1 MKVEKNNKRESAPLV
16 APLNSPIDTL
26 NNWKKKLIDHEQN
39 RKLIVDAAQNQLHVE
54 FLGIDRPAF
63 ASF

>member
-1 MKVEKNNKRESAPLV
+1 MKVEKNNKRESAHCCTTQLSNRYSQS
-16 APLNSPIDTL
+16 LE
-26 NNWKKKLIDHEQN
+26 KKLLDHEQN